1 MAVRRVLEQAQ
12 GKASREHDPAQPAA
26 AIAPVAYVTSFVRY
40 EPQVPLL
47 QRGAVLGQ
55 LESSR
60 QATQRPLAQY
70 GAVDEHDV
78 ASTHSA
84 Q

>member
-1 MAVRRVLEQAQ
+1 
-12 GKASREHDPAQPAA
+12 
-26 AIAPVAYVTSFVRY
+26 
-40 EPQVPLL
+40 L

-60 QATQRPLAQY
+60 HATQRPLAQN
-70 GAVDEHDV
+70 GAVVGHVV
-78 ASTHSA
+78 ASTHCA